1 MQIEGHSRM
10 TSWSAFKSLWNFQEF
25 GRERHRDLDILMNI
39 RMGTVG
45 NSGGVY
51 LIGCGN
57 EIVYIG
63 MTNNFRRRIL
73 QSLGRCYPLV
83 KDTTLPWS
91 LALAPW
97 GTVDISPE
105 EECWESSAIKA
116 FAPIYNTSIPSMVK
130 SNGSLPTIYADVPI
144 FADQGHETGGA
155 FEADNMQR
163 QKTKAALDPCPPWKS
178 KNMGGT

>member
-1 MQIEGHSRM
+1 M

-63 MTNNFRRRIL
+63 MTNNFRRRTL

-116 FAPIYNTSIPSMVK
+116 FAPIYNTSIPSMVISIFNSPNFYK
-130 SNGSLPTIYADVPI
+130 YIYFSFPIIWHKNCTINQMI
-144 FADQGHETGGA
+144 RLFNIH
-155 FEADNMQR
+155 
-163 QKTKAALDPCPPWKS
+163 
-178 KNMGGT
+178 MGMSILASILISDLLKRDLS